1 MATTRGNVVAGRVRR
16 RVVTMV
22 DAVREGSREVVRE
35 GRRGRRGAAERA
47 CGASGWPMRSGC
59 TDGDGGAI
67 CPICGRSVRTV
78 PHEAVRHGVAVIEA
92 HGA

>member
-1 MATTRGNVVAGRVRR
+1 
-16 RVVTMV
+16 MV
-22 DAVREGSREVVRE
+22 DAVREGSQEGARDVR
-35 GRRGRRGAAERA
+35 RRRRTVAGRA

-78 PHEAVRHGVAVIEA
+78 PHDAVRHGVAVIEA

>member
-1 MATTRGNVVAGRVRR
+1 MATTRGTVVAGRVRR
-16 RVVTMV
+16 RLTTMV
-22 DAVREGSREVVRE
+22 EAVRDGSREGARE
-35 GRRGRRGAAERA
+35 SGRSRRAVGARA

-78 PHEAVRHGVAVIEA
+78 PHEAVRRGVAVIEA